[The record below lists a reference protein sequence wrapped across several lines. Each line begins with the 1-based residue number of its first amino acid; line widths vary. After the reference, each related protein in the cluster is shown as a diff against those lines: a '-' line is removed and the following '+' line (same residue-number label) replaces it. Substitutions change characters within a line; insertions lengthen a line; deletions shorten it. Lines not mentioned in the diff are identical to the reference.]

1 MRKVYG
7 YIRVSTNNQ
16 VENGLSLKEQQR
28 QIELYGE
35 VNKMTVDTIFTER
48 GVSAS
53 VELRKRPRG
62 SVLLEVVKDGDAI
75 ICSKLDRMFR
85 SVLDGLQVL
94 KELKARNIELHFI
107 DLGGNTTTNGIGQLM
122 FTIMSS
128 FAEMERNRL
137 GERIRDTKQSQIKE
151 DVYTGGP
158 IGFGYV
164 LDTDNDVNYL
174 LELPQEQKLIGYM
187 KKLKKDG
194 MSLRK
199 ISEEV
204 NKDKYMTESDKS
216 LSHQAISN
224 ILKDESKKK
233 QKIKRVKDKIK
244 QSKKK

>member
-1 MRKVYG
+1 MRKIYG

-16 VENGLSLKEQQR
+16 VENGMSLKEQQR
-28 QIELYGE
+28 QVELYGE
-35 VNKMTVDTIFTER
+35 VNKMKVDTIFTER

-62 SVLLEVVKDGDAI
+62 SVLLDVVKDGDVI

-107 DLGGNTTTNGIGQLM
+107 DLGGNTTTNGIGQLV

-137 GERIRDTKQSQIKE
+137 GERIRDTKRSQMKE

-158 IGFGYV
+158 VGFGYV
-164 LDTDNDVNYL
+164 LENINENNYL
-174 LELPQEQKLIGYM
+174 LEQPEEQELIKKM
-187 KKLKKDG
+187 KKMKKDG
-194 MSLRK
+194 LSFRK
-199 ISEEV
+199 ISEAI
-204 NKDKYMTESDKS
+204 NKEPYMKKNEKS

-224 ILKDESKKK
+224 ILKDETKKK
-233 QKIKRVKDKIK
+233 QKTKRVKDKIK

>member
-16 VENGLSLKEQQR
+16 VENGMSLKEQQR
-28 QIELYGE
+28 QVELYGE
-35 VNKMTVDTIFTER
+35 VNKMKVDTIFTER

-62 SVLLEVVKDGDAI
+62 SVLLDVVKDGDVI

-107 DLGGNTTTNGIGQLM
+107 DLGGNTTTNGIGQLV

-137 GERIRDTKQSQIKE
+137 GERIRDTKRSQMKE

-158 IGFGYV
+158 VGFGYV
-164 LDTDNDVNYL
+164 LENINENNYL
-174 LELPQEQKLIGYM
+174 LEQREEQELIKKM
-187 KKLKKDG
+187 KKMKKDG
-194 MSLRK
+194 LSFRK
-199 ISEEV
+199 ISEAI
-204 NKDKYMTESDKS
+204 NKEPYMKENEKS

-224 ILKDESKKK
+224 ILKDETKKK
-233 QKIKRVKDKIK
+233 QKTKRVKDKIK

>member
-1 MRKVYG
+1 MRKIYG

-16 VENGLSLKEQQR
+16 VENGMSLKEQQR
-28 QIELYGE
+28 QVELYGE
-35 VNKMTVDTIFTER
+35 VNKMKVDTIFTER

-62 SVLLEVVKDGDAI
+62 AVLLEVVKDGDVI

-107 DLGGNTTTNGIGQLM
+107 DLGGNTTTNGIGQLV

-137 GERIRDTKQSQIKE
+137 GERIRDTKQSQMKE

-164 LDTDNDVNYL
+164 LENINENNYL
-174 LELPQEQKLIGYM
+174 LEAPEEQELI
-187 KKLKKDG
+187 KKMNKMRKDG
-194 MSLRK
+194 MSYRK
-199 ISEEV
+199 ISDEI
-204 NKDKYMTESDKS
+204 NKEQYMKKNEKS

-224 ILKDESKKK
+224 ILKDETKKK

-244 QSKKK
+244 KSKKK

>member
-16 VENGLSLKEQQR
+16 VENGMSLKEQQR
-28 QIELYGE
+28 QVELYGE
-35 VNKMTVDTIFTER
+35 VNKMKVDTIFTER

-62 SVLLEVVKDGDAI
+62 AVLLEVVKDGDVI

-107 DLGGNTTTNGIGQLM
+107 DLGGNTTTNGIGQLV

-137 GERIRDTKQSQIKE
+137 GERIRDTKRSQMKE

-158 IGFGYV
+158 VGFGYV
-164 LDTDNDVNYL
+164 LENINENNYL
-174 LELPQEQKLIGYM
+174 LEQPEEQELIKKM
-187 KKLKKDG
+187 KKMKKDG
-194 MSLRK
+194 LSFRK
-199 ISEEV
+199 ISEAI
-204 NKDKYMTESDKS
+204 NKEQYMKENEKS

-224 ILKDESKKK
+224 ILKDETKKK
-233 QKIKRVKDKIK
+233 QKTKRVKDKIK